1 MLKKKILISLVIIQ
15 GLLIIAGIIAII
27 FGVFYKMSNNDNKTI
42 IMNKN
47 IGLNDVYLINE
58 NQYQQKLIK
67 DNKAIFQ
74 IVDIEMNKVLKEAN
88 EISQYAPRI
97 LSLTINPE
105 KIGALI
111 GPGGKNI
118 KKIIEDTECEVNVD
132 DDGLVS
138 SPCKHNTCRYKPIK
152 STHTQFLLS
161 HAKYFYVSPF

>member
-74 IVDIEMNKVLKEAN
+74 IVDIEINKVLKE
-88 EISQYAPRI
+88 IVI
-97 LSLTINPE
+97 E
-105 KIGALI
+105 K
-111 GPGGKNI
+111 
-118 KKIIEDTECEVNVD
+118 D
-132 DDGLVS
+132 
-138 SPCKHNTCRYKPIK
+138 
-152 STHTQFLLS
+152 
-161 HAKYFYVSPF
+161 